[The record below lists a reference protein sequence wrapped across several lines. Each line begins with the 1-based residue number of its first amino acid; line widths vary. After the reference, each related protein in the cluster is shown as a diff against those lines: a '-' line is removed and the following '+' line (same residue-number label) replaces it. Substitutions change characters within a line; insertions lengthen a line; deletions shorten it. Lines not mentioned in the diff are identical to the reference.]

1 MGASIE
7 LGIDLHLR
15 ESCFQAGTDSSQ
27 QHLALHSA
35 YTPFH
40 RSKIMHPILRPFAVA
55 ALALSVAACGTLD
68 RPDGPLRLYGPDSV
82 VSAAMARTSIE
93 SQVTDFNADFSY
105 LLSRESPP
113 RLLAL
118 SGGGANGAYGAG
130 LIYGWSEAG
139 TRPSFDIVTGIS
151 TGALAAP
158 FAFLGPE
165 WDEELRE
172 AYTGKQ
178 TESLIGLRSF
188 AAIFNP
194 SLFSSKQLE
203 RLVDSY
209 VTFELLRA
217 IAHEHANGRRLMV
230 ATTNLDTQQ
239 SVIWDIGVIATR
251 GDEDA
256 RQLFKKILVA
266 SASIPGVFPPVLL
279 PGLSPE
285 GQPIAEMHVDGG
297 VNLPYLA
304 IPEELMLWTSSRAR
318 PGRGAIY
325 IIVNGQTGRNTG
337 TTPGRLTGILGRT
350 YDSMSKAS
358 LRTHLAV
365 TSGFASRNGLEMSF
379 TAIPDNVQA
388 SALSFDQVSMTALFE
403 VGRQRG
409 RDGSAWRRMD
419 KIDPAAGL
427 IGEDKIDEAD
437 IPEPLL
443 LKPVIPPS
451 QTPVTPPSPTET
463 PYTPQ
468 P

>member
-1 MGASIE
+1 
-7 LGIDLHLR
+7 
-15 ESCFQAGTDSSQ
+15 
-27 QHLALHSA
+27 
-35 YTPFH
+35 
-40 RSKIMHPILRPFAVA
+40 MHPILRPFAIA
-55 ALALSVAACGTLD
+55 SLAISVAACGTLD
-68 RPDGPLRLYGPDSV
+68 RPDGPLRLYDPDGAI
-82 VSAAMARTSIE
+82 SAAMARTSIE
-93 SQVTDFNADFSY
+93 SRVTDFNTDFSH
-105 LLSRESPP
+105 LLGRDGTT

-139 TRPSFDIVTGIS
+139 TRPQFDIVTGIS

-188 AAIFNP
+188 AAAFNP

-203 RLVDSY
+203 NLVDSY
-209 VTFELLRA
+209 ATFELMRA
-217 IAHEHANGRRLMV
+217 IAREHASGRRLLV

-239 SVIWDIGVIATR
+239 SVIWDMGVIATR
-251 GDEDA
+251 GDDDA
-256 RQLFKKILVA
+256 RLLFKKILVA

-279 PGLSPE
+279 PGMTQD
-285 GQPIAEMHVDGG
+285 GQAIAEMHVDGG

-304 IPEELMLWTSSRAR
+304 IPEELMLWTSPRVQE
-318 PGRGAIY
+318 GRGAFY

-365 TSGFASRNGLEMSF
+365 TSGFARRNGLEMSF
-379 TAIPDNVQA
+379 TAIPDNIHA

-419 KIDPAAGL
+419 QIDPAAGL
-427 IGEDKIDEAD
+427 ISADIIDEAN
-437 IPEPLL
+437 IPAPLTP
-443 LKPVIPPS
+443 KPATPPS
-451 QTPVTPPSPTET
+451 QTPVSNEAAINTPSSPTET
-463 PYTPQ
+463 PYSPK

>member
-1 MGASIE
+1 
-7 LGIDLHLR
+7 
-15 ESCFQAGTDSSQ
+15 
-27 QHLALHSA
+27 
-35 YTPFH
+35 
-40 RSKIMHPILRPFAVA
+40 MHPILRPFAIA
-55 ALALSVAACGTLD
+55 SLTISVAACGTLD
-68 RPDGPLRLYGPDSV
+68 RPDGPLRLYDPEGA
-82 VSAAMARTSIE
+82 VSATMARTSVE
-93 SQVTDFNADFSY
+93 SRVTDFNADFSH
-105 LLSRESPP
+105 LLARDGTT

-139 TRPSFDIVTGIS
+139 TRPQFDIVTGIS

-178 TESLIGLRSF
+178 TESLIGFRSF
-188 AAIFNP
+188 AAMFNP

-203 RLVDSY
+203 NLVDSY
-209 VTFELLRA
+209 ATFELMRA
-217 IAHEHANGRRLMV
+217 IAREHANGRRLLV

-239 SVIWDIGVIATR
+239 SVIWDMGVIATR

-256 RQLFKKILVA
+256 RLLFKKILVA

-279 PGLSPE
+279 PGMTQD
-285 GQPIAEMHVDGG
+285 GQAIAEMHVDGG

-304 IPEELMLWTSSRAR
+304 IPEELMLWTSPRADR
-318 PGRGAIY
+318 GQGAIY

-365 TSGFASRNGLEMSF
+365 TAGFARRNGLEMSF

-388 SALSFDQVSMTALFE
+388 SALSFDQASMTALFE
-403 VGRQRG
+403 LGRLRG
-409 RDGSAWRRMD
+409 HDGSAWRRMD
-419 KIDPAAGL
+419 HVDPAAGL
-427 IGEDKIDEAD
+427 IGEDKIDEA
-437 IPEPLL
+437 
-443 LKPVIPPS
+443 VIPPALIVKPA
-451 QTPVTPPSPTET
+451 TPVPPVPSPSPTET
-463 PYTPQ
+463 PYSPR